1 MEEKAKLAVLMAKA
15 EFLEK
20 RQQVENEAQKLKI
33 EEKLAKAKTRSQV
46 FENMQDS
53 LLLKSEETTKE
64 VGILQNHMLKV

>member
-20 RQQVENEAQKLKI
+20 RQQVEDEAQKLKI

-53 LLLKSEETTKE
+53 LLLNSGETAKE
-64 VGILQNHMLKV
+64 VGILQNHMLKI